1 MAGVFEARGHRTTLL
16 FPLTIH
22 FPLRRVERM
31 PNLPTANSASPR
43 VPRTFESGATRDMLT
58 DKPQYE
64 GYLSP
69 LALRAFGAYML
80 RHQVQKD
87 GTVRASDNWQ
97 RGIPREVYM
106 DSLLRHIVDV
116 WLHHDGY
123 RRLATEPYQDAL
135 CGAWFNLQGLLYEA
149 CRVQSEDL

>member
-1 MAGVFEARGHRTTLL
+1 
-16 FPLTIH
+16 
-22 FPLRRVERM
+22 M

-149 CRVQSEDL
+149 CRVQSENV